1 MLVTV
6 WRHGEAGTAPRDRDR
21 ALTPKGVDA
30 LGRAVLRF
38 QDTIGAKN
46 LPGVTNVMTSPWL
59 RTRQTG
65 DILGTALA
73 VNPRA
78 VDWLSPSASIDDAGL
93 LFEGSVG
100 HWILVSH
107 QPLVS
112 ELLWYWLD
120 SRALPPLAPG
130 GWASISIADHGQGLG
145 ALIASKVS
153 I

>member
-6 WRHGEAGTAPRDRDR
+6 WRHGEAGAAPRDRDR

-38 QDTIGAKN
+38 QETIGAKS
-46 LPGVTNVMTSPWL
+46 LPDVTNIMTSPWL

-65 DILGTALA
+65 DILGAGLA

-78 VDWLSPSASIDDAGL
+78 VDWLSPSASIDDAGV
-93 LFEGSVG
+93 LFEGFEG

-112 ELLWYWLD
+112 ELLWHWLD
-120 SRALPPLAPG
+120 SRALPSLAPG
-130 GWASISIADHGQGLG
+130 GWASVSITDHGQGLG
-145 ALIASKVS
+145 ALIASEVS

>member
-6 WRHGEAGTAPRDRDR
+6 WRHGEAGAAPRDRDR

-38 QDTIGAKN
+38 QETIGAKS
-46 LPGVTNVMTSPWL
+46 LPDVTNIMTSPWL

-65 DILGTALA
+65 DILGAALA

-78 VDWLSPSASIDDAGL
+78 VDWLSPSASIDDAGV
-93 LFEGSVG
+93 LFEGFEG

-112 ELLWYWLD
+112 ELLWHWLD

-130 GWASISIADHGQGLG
+130 GWASVSITDHGQGLG
-145 ALIASKVS
+145 ALSASEVS

>member
-38 QDTIGAKN
+38 QDTIGANN
-46 LPGVTNVMTSPWL
+46 LPSVTNVMTSPWL

-65 DILGTALA
+65 GILGTALA

-100 HWILVSH
+100 HRILVSH

-120 SRALPPLAPG
+120 SRALPPLEPG

-145 ALIASKVS
+145 ALIASEVS

>member
-38 QDTIGAKN
+38 QDTIGANN
-46 LPGVTNVMTSPWL
+46 LPSVTNVMTSPWL

-100 HWILVSH
+100 HRILVSH

-120 SRALPPLAPG
+120 SRDLPPLAPG

-145 ALIASKVS
+145 ALIASEVS